1 MFNHVGISREREM
14 DELQIVQLIESG
26 LSDVEA
32 TVKGDGSHFEARV
45 VGQCFEGKSLVQQ
58 QKIVYAALSQHI
70 TNGDIHALTI
80 KCFTP
85 EQWEKA
91 KKLQVGGA

>member
-1 MFNHVGISREREM
+1 ME
-14 DELQIVQLIESG
+14 ELEIAKLIEAG

-32 TVKGDGSHFEARV
+32 TVKGDGSHYEARV
-45 VGQCFEGKSLVQQ
+45 VGQCFDGKSMVNK
-58 QKIVYAALSQHI
+58 QKMVYATLGQHI

-85 EQWEKA
+85 DEWEKA
-91 KKLQVGGA
+91 KKLQVGGE

>member
-1 MFNHVGISREREM
+1 MENLEIAK
-14 DELQIVQLIESG
+14 LIETG

-32 TVKGDGSHFEARV
+32 TVGGDGSHFEARV
-45 VGQCFEGKSLVQQ
+45 VGQCFEGKSLI
-58 QKIVYAALSQHI
+58 QKQKMVYAVLGQHI

-85 EQWEKA
+85 GEWDTA
-91 KKLQVGGA
+91 KKLQVGGE